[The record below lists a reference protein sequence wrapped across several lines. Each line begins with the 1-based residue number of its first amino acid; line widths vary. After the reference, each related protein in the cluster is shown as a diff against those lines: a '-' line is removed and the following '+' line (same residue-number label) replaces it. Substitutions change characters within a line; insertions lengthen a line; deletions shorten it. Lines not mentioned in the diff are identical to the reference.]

1 MGVTKDNLMEVMT
14 TLELNHL
21 KALMR
26 DSCMRWLELLMDIG
40 LSLELKLGLK
50 LDRGV
55 WQSAT

>member
-26 DSCMRWLELLMDIG
+26 DSCMRWLELLMEQTKAA
-40 LSLELKLGLK
+40 L
-50 LDRGV
+50 LDYHLN
-55 WQSAT
+55 